1 MQNDHEGPSRAG
13 RPPTVNGRVMKN
25 EEELKSEC
33 TNKGHDLICPKIWFR
48 VMQSRGCVNKFSG
61 LESNTE
67 YETVRSEE
75 LAYSLHM
82 EKMEKGVMD
91 LQPIAPAAY
100 WMGVGVAGVGVGV
113 AFAGAGAAGYGI
125 GFLVQCFKKQS

>member
-1 MQNDHEGPSRAG
+1 MA
-13 RPPTVNGRVMKN
+13 PPTVNGRVMKN
-25 EEELKSEC
+25 EEELKSEFA
-33 TNKGHDLICPKIWFR
+33 NKGHDLICPKIWFR
-48 VMQSRGCVNKFSG
+48 VMQSRGCVKKFSG
-61 LESNTE
+61 LEPNTE

-100 WMGVGVAGVGVGV
+100 WMGVGVGVGV
-113 AFAGAGAAGYGI
+113 AFAGAGAAGYGM
-125 GFLVQCFKKQS
+125 GYLVQSFKKQS